1 MSLLIPNLTNLQITL
16 KLQLMTAQ
24 ISLINNLISECDSII
39 RNMIID
45 IQKDLKENLNKLEA
59 NFIINFCNNLLGFLV
74 LVPSNPDNPFIL
86 IQEFINI
93 FTDQTLQKTLLIMKV
108 KLKIYLSLVKFL
120 TTQMQNRLPYYIFMR
135 NLKKMDKF

>member
-1 MSLLIPNLTNLQITL
+1 MCPYCQITIPNLTNLQIAL

-24 ISLINNLISECDSII
+24 IALINNLISECDSII

-74 LVPSNPDNPFIL
+74 W
-86 IQEFINI
+86 
-93 FTDQTLQKTLLIMKV
+93 
-108 KLKIYLSLVKFL
+108 LKF
-120 TTQMQNRLPYYIFMR
+120 
-135 NLKKMDKF
+135 